1 MKRGA
6 NTGHDPSRLAAI
18 VFVSIALP
26 AGLLF
31 AATTPPFRVPDE
43 VGHFWRAYA
52 LATGTLSPE
61 IATSGATS
69 DLPSGVRR
77 IVQEFWRDAA
87 TQPQEFNRYTFYVG
101 WKTPLDREQRVS
113 VTYPGQYLPTLYA
126 PQIAAAAVSDA
137 LGLRPLITFYVG
149 RAAGVLAFIAVVA
162 IAIRITPVAPWGF
175 AVIGLL
181 PMTLY
186 LAASW
191 SADTMNNALAL
202 FFAALML
209 RAITLRE
216 HLGRRELATLA
227 AVAVLLATGKPP
239 YCSMA
244 LLLIVIPAERFTNN
258 RQRLA
263 TIALIG
269 LAMVACAAATF
280 TYAQR
285 GSVSLR
291 SDVDAAKQLRLVIA
305 DPIRFPRV
313 IVDDLTAHGSAY
325 FEQTVGRLG
334 MLDLRL
340 PWLLIWCEL
349 IAFLLAA
356 QTSRLNVSTPVR
368 LLALAAFAIAF
379 TGILLALYLGWTP
392 PGSPVVEGIQGRYF
406 IALLPL
412 LLIAMSGTSLANRR
426 VVVIS
431 TVSVASIAVVVS
443 LWKLLE
449 RYYPGS
455 FVH

>member
-1 MKRGA
+1 MKPEA
-6 NTGHDPSRLAAI
+6 STGNDPSRLAAL
-18 VFVSIALP
+18 VFLAIALP

-52 LATGTLSPE
+52 LATGTLSPD
-61 IATSGATS
+61 IAKGGATS
-69 DLPSGVRR
+69 ELPRGVRR

-87 TQPQEFNRYTFYVG
+87 TQTEEFNRYTFYVG
-101 WKTPLDREQRVS
+101 WKTMLDRDQPVS

-126 PQIAAAAVSDA
+126 PQIAAAATGDI
-137 LGLRPLITFYVG
+137 LGLRPLITFYLG
-149 RAAGVLAFIAVVA
+149 RVASVLAFVTIVT

-191 SADTMNNALAL
+191 SADTMNNALAFL
-202 FFAALML
+202 FAALTL
-209 RAITLRE
+209 RALSRHE
-216 HLGRRELATLA
+216 PFGRRELATLGA
-227 AVAVLLATGKPP
+227 AAVLLATGKPP
-239 YCSMA
+239 YCTMA
-244 LLLIVIPAERFTNN
+244 LLLFVIPRERFASSP
-258 RQRLA
+258 QRIA
-263 TIALIG
+263 TIAFIG
-269 LAMVACAAATF
+269 LTMVACAAATF
-280 TYAQR
+280 AYAEDK
-285 GSVSLR
+285 SVALR
-291 SDVDAAKQLRLVIA
+291 SDVDAAKQMRLITD
-305 DPIRFPRV
+305 DPLRFPRV
-313 IVDDLTAHGSAY
+313 IVDDLITHGSEY
-325 FEQTVGRLG
+325 VEQTAGRLG

-340 PWLLIWCEL
+340 PWLLVWCEL
-349 IAFLLAA
+349 IALLLAT
-356 QTSRLNVSTPVR
+356 QTSRLNVSPAAR
-368 LLALAAFAIAF
+368 ILALVAFAVAF

-412 LLIAMSGTSLANRR
+412 LLVGLSGTSLADRR
-426 VVVIS
+426 VVAIC
-431 TVSVASIAVVVS
+431 TASVASIAVVVS
-443 LWKLLE
+443 LLKLLE